1 MSLISNL
8 FAASPFRPMQDHIE
22 KVHECVES
30 LRAFLQAVYKK
41 DWDQVDALQQK
52 ISQLENDA
60 DDLKKEIRLK
70 LPEGIFLPVARTD
83 LLGLVNAQDKLAN
96 KAKDIAGLMTG
107 RRMEIPESLQP
118 SFAAYLDRC
127 IDASAQAHKAIHEL
141 DELVETGFRG
151 REAKLVEGMISEL
164 DAIENDTDDLQR
176 KLRRELFDIE
186 ASLPAVNVVFL
197 YKIIDWIG
205 DLGDRAER
213 VGSELELMLARK

>member
-22 KVHECVES
+22 KVHQCVS
-30 LRAFLQAVYKK
+30 HLKPFLQAVYAKR
-41 DWDQVDALQQK
+41 WDEVDALQQK
-52 ISQLENDA
+52 ISQLENEA

-83 LLGLVNAQDKLAN
+83 LLGLVTAQDRLAN

-107 RRMEIPESLQP
+107 RHMEIPDSLQD
-118 SFAAYLDRC
+118 SFTAYLERC
-127 IDASAQAHKAIHEL
+127 VDASAQAHKAIHEL

-151 REAKLVEGMISEL
+151 REASLVEKMISEL
-164 DAIENDTDDLQR
+164 DEIENDTDVLQR
-176 KLRRELFDIE
+176 NLRKQLFNLE
-186 ASLPAVNVVFL
+186 SNLPPVDVVFL

-205 DLGDRAER
+205 DLGNRAEM

>member
-30 LRAFLQAVYKK
+30 LRSFLQAVYKK

-107 RRMEIPESLQP
+107 RRMEIPEALQA

>member
-8 FAASPFRPMQDHIE
+8 FAASPFRPMQDHID
-22 KVHECVES
+22 KVHQCVAT
-30 LRAFLQAVYKK
+30 LRPFLNAVFQK
-41 DWDQVDALQQK
+41 DWDTVDALQQT
-52 ISQLENDA
+52 ISQLENEA

-107 RRMEIPESLQP
+107 RRMEIPESLQTAF
-118 SFAAYLDRC
+118 SAYLDRC

-164 DAIENDTDDLQR
+164 DAIENDTDLLQR
-176 KLRRELFDIE
+176 QLRKQLFEIE
-186 ASLPAVNVVFL
+186 ATLPPVNVIFL
-197 YKIIDWIG
+197 YKIIDWMG

>member
-22 KVHECVES
+22 KVHQCVET
-30 LRAFLQAVYKK
+30 LRSFLEAVYKK

-107 RRMEIPESLQP
+107 RRMEIPEVLQT
-118 SFAAYLDRC
+118 SFAAYLERC

-151 REAKLVEGMISEL
+151 REAVLVEGMISEL

-186 ASLPAVNVVFL
+186 ASLPAVNVIFL